1 MNRVALVYGEVS
13 LKHETGLH
21 SETKQRVSATIDYLR
36 TRPLFKRLLTLAP
49 REATAAEV
57 TLVHERSY
65 LDALLSLPDDEVLF
79 LDADT
84 MFGPG
89 SMEAVLSAAGAVT
102 LAVDQVKAGAI
113 DAAFCLV
120 RPPGHHARPARAM
133 GFCILNNVAIGAA
146 YAARVCG
153 FGRVAIVDFD
163 VHHGN
168 GTQEMFY
175 DSEDV
180 LYCSVHRWPFY
191 PGTGLPRDSGEGRG
205 RGKTVNV
212 PLAGGSGERAYLE
225 ALTRIILPA
234 IREHRPGLI
243 LISAG
248 FDAHQA
254 DPIGGMALSTASFG
268 KITRAIAG
276 TAREICGGKMI
287 SALEGGYNLDALAA
301 SVHSHIEALIEQ

>member
-13 LKHETGLH
+13 LKHNTGPH
-21 SETKQRVSATIDYLR
+21 SESKERAGATYEYLR
-36 TRPLFKRLLTLAP
+36 ARPLFRKLVKIEP
-49 REATAAEV
+49 REATAGEI
-57 TLVHERSY
+57 TLVHARGY
-65 LDALLSLPDDEVLF
+65 LNALLSLPTDELMF
-79 LDADT
+79 LDHDT
-84 MFGPG
+84 AFGPG
-89 SMEAVLSAAGAVT
+89 SMQAALSAAGAVT

-153 FGRVAIVDFD
+153 LGRVAIIDFD

-180 LYCSVHRWPFY
+180 LYCSIHQWPFY
-191 PGTGLPRDSGEGRG
+191 PGTGLPRDSGEGKG
-205 RGKTVNV
+205 RGKTVNL
-212 PLAGGSGERAYLE
+212 PLPGGSGERAYME
-225 ALTRIILPA
+225 ALTETILPA
-234 IREHRPGLI
+234 VREHKPGLI

-248 FDAHQA
+248 FDAHEA
-254 DPIGGMALSTASFG
+254 DPIGGMALTTKSFG
-268 KITRAIAG
+268 KMTRAIAEM
-276 TAREICGGKMI
+276 AHEICGGKMI
-287 SALEGGYNLDALAA
+287 SALEGGYNMAALAA
-301 SVHSHIEALIEQ
+301 SVHSHIEALVDQ

>member
-1 MNRVALVYGEVS
+1 VNRVALVYGEAS

-21 SETKQRVSATIDYLR
+21 SDSKQRASATYDYLR
-36 TRPLFKRLLTLAP
+36 AKPLFKKLVKLVP
-49 REATAAEV
+49 REATAGEV
-57 TLVHERSY
+57 TLVHARGY
-65 LDALLSLPDDEVLF
+65 LNALLALPDDEFLF

-84 MFGPG
+84 VFGPG
-89 SMEAVLSAAGAVT
+89 SMEAALSAAGAVT

-153 FGRVAIVDFD
+153 LGRAAIIDFD

-175 DSEDV
+175 DSADV
-180 LYCSVHRWPFY
+180 LYCSIHQWPFY
-191 PGTGLPRDSGEGRG
+191 PGTGLPRDSGDGKG
-205 RGKTVNV
+205 WGKTVNV
-212 PLAGGSGERAYLE
+212 PLPGGSGEKAYME
-225 ALTRIILPA
+225 ALAETILPA
-234 IREHRPGLI
+234 VCDHRPGLI

-248 FDAHQA
+248 FDAHEA
-254 DPIGGMALSTASFG
+254 DPIGGMALSTESFG
-268 KITRAIAG
+268 KITRAIAR

-287 SALEGGYNLDALAA
+287 SALEGGYNINALAA
-301 SVHSHIEALIEQ
+301 SVHSHIEALIDQ